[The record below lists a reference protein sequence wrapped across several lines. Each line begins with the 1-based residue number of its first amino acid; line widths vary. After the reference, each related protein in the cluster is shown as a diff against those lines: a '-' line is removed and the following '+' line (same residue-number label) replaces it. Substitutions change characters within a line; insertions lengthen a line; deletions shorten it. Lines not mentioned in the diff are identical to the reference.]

1 MKPRILTLRDRP
13 HKTCGAIHM
22 QQASIAVLDLV
33 SKDIWSRNSL
43 PDIISTHVANILDT
57 SDETSNPQ

>member
-22 QQASIAVLDLV
+22 QQASIAVLDRV

-43 PDIISTHVANILDT
+43 PDIIINHLANLLD
-57 SDETSNPQ
+57 DNHETPNP